1 MIREK
6 RGVVLFATLLFII
19 ALSILIVKN
28 LAITDGF
35 INTTAKNSNIK
46 QLELSIKDI
55 NGEILKLFKD
65 KDSGILDNFPP
76 MIPFSYGNIDVE
88 LYLEPYSQKTY
99 KLDKNFSS
107 KFDGDLSYYVNKNA
121 LLEVI
126 GDKNITNQ
134 KQVDFIIDEYIY
146 KTNDYRILEI
156 EDRLTY
162 LDLNQT
168 NYISCK
174 YALDIDGLR
183 ADVEMIFE
191 PNKNKVKPEKL
202 EIIIKR

>member
-65 KDSGILDNFPP
+65 KDSGILNDFPP
-76 MIPFSYGNIDVE
+76 TIPFSYGNIDVE
-88 LYLEPYSQKTY
+88 LSLEPYSQKTY